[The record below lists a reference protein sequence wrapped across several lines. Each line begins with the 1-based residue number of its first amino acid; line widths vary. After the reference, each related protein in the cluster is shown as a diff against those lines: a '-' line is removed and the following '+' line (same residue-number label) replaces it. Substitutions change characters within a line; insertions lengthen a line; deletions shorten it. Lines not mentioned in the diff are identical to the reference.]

1 MSCPSIWQ
9 SVRGAAPWLVEAKAR
24 LDAERAERAEP
35 VARDRAER
43 LELCQRRL
51 VEEWR
56 VERFA
61 NREYQAHYERGV
73 IERGKHM
80 MGPGPRPHPPPTQPQ
95 GKLNTTDPDAGG

>member
-1 MSCPSIWQ
+1 MYRSKTCA
-9 SVRGAAPWLVEAKAR
+9 SVRAAARRLDEPKAR

-35 VARDRAER
+35 VPRARAER
-43 LELCQRRL
+43 LELCQRPL

-61 NREYQAHYERGV
+61 NREYEAHYERGV
-73 IERGKHM
+73 IESGKHM
-80 MGPGPRPHPPPTQPQ
+80 MGPGPRPHTPPTQPQ